1 MKVIDAGV
9 IVELLVN
16 NLDPAR
22 LGDEELAVPHLIDS
36 EVTNVLRRLVAQQ
49 VISDTQGTAALDGF
63 SRLVLSRYPADWLR
77 PRMWE
82 LRHNLTSY
90 DATYVALA
98 ETLGATSLLTT
109 DMRLATAPGI
119 TCTIELL

>member
-16 NLDPAR
+16 DLDPAR

-98 ETLGATSLLTT
+98 ETLSATSLLTT
-109 DMRLATAPGI
+109 DARLATAPGI

>member
-1 MKVIDAGV
+1 MKVVDAGV

-16 NLDPAR
+16 DLDPAR
-22 LGDEELAVPHLIDS
+22 LGDEELAAPHLIDS

-63 SRLVLSRYPADWLR
+63 GRLVLSRYPADWLR

-82 LRHNLTSY
+82 LRRNLTSY

-109 DMRLATAPGI
+109 DARLATAPSI

>member
-1 MKVIDAGV
+1 M
-9 IVELLVN
+9 
-16 NLDPAR
+16 
-22 LGDEELAVPHLIDS
+22 
-36 EVTNVLRRLVAQQ
+36 LRRLVAQQ
-49 VISDTQGTAALDGF
+49 FISDTQGAAALDGF

-109 DMRLATAPGI
+109 DKRLTTAPGI
-119 TCTIELL
+119 TCTVELL

>member
-16 NLDPAR
+16 DFDPAR

-49 VISDTQGTAALDGF
+49 IISDAQGAAALDGF
-63 SRLVLSRYPADWLR
+63 SRLVLARYPADWLR

-109 DMRLATAPGI
+109 DMRLATAQGI

>member
-16 NLDPAR
+16 DLDPAR

-77 PRMWE
+77 PRMWA
-82 LRHNLTSY
+82 LRHNLSAY
-90 DATYVALA
+90 DATYVALS
-98 ETLGATSLLTT
+98 EMLGATSLLTT
-109 DMRLATAPGI
+109 DARLATAPGI
-119 TCTIELL
+119 NCDVELL

>member
-1 MKVIDAGV
+1 MKVIDAGA

-16 NLDPAR
+16 DLDPAR

-36 EVTNVLRRLVAQQ
+36 EVTNVLRRLVAHQ

-63 SRLVLSRYPADWLR
+63 SRLVLSRHPADWLR

-98 ETLGATSLLTT
+98 ETLGASSLLTT
-109 DMRLATAPGI
+109 DARLAATPGI
-119 TCTIELL
+119 TCAIEIL

>member
-16 NLDPAR
+16 DLDPAR

-49 VISDTQGTAALDGF
+49 IISDAQGAAALDGF
-63 SRLVLSRYPADWLR
+63 SRLALARYPADWLR

-98 ETLGATSLLTT
+98 EMLGATSLLTT
-109 DMRLATAPGI
+109 DARLASAPGV
-119 TCTIELL
+119 TCDVQLL

>member
-1 MKVIDAGV
+1 LKVIDASV

-16 NLDPAR
+16 DLDPDC

-36 EVTNVLRRLVAQQ
+36 EVTNVLRRLVAQH
-49 VISDTQGTAALDGF
+49 VLSEAQGAAALAGF
-63 SRLVLSRYPADWLR
+63 GRLVLSRYPADWLR
-77 PRMWE
+77 PRLWD

-98 ETLGATSLLTT
+98 ETLDATSLLTT
-109 DMRLATAPGI
+109 DARLATAPGI
-119 TCTIELL
+119 TCTVELL